1 MKHMNREASFSQFLT
16 ITSPLASK
24 RECKANSELVPPPG
38 NALEQH
44 KFRRFSTVGNKERP
58 LHQKEL
64 RVTGKTNRSIPK
76 PRGHCVLLPLWST
89 PCGSS
94 SGCTDLTAARAGLVP
109 SSSSW
114 HTQEGQAQTD
124 KCPTATSQPTQLPHH
139 LRPRGLESTSGAED
153 RMGAIC
159 Y

>member
-1 MKHMNREASFSQFLT
+1 MPGIALHILSQIFT
-16 ITSPLASK
+16 KSCKGWSMSPTLQVRK
-24 RECKANSELVPPPG
+24 PRLQKA
-38 NALEQH
+38 
-44 KFRRFSTVGNKERP
+44 
-58 LHQKEL
+58 
-64 RVTGKTNRSIPK
+64 TGCRQDVNPHLLIPK
-76 PRGHCVLLPLWST
+76 PRGRCVLLPLWST
-89 PCGSS
+89 RCGSS

-114 HTQEGQAQTD
+114 HTHEGQAQTD
-124 KCPTATSQPTQLPHH
+124 KRPTATSQPTQLPHH